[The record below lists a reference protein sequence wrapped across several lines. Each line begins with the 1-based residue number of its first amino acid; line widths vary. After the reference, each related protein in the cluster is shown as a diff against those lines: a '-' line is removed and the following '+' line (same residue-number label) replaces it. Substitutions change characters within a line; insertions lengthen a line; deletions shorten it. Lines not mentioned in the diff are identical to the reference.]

1 MMKLGQTTYPVN
13 GEKAGKEREGR
24 DKFTKKRRRGKDGVE
39 WGGAQWPLAREGR
52 SVLGCL

>member
-24 DKFTKKRRRGKDGVE
+24 DKFTKKRRRGRME
-39 WGGAQWPLAREGR
+39 WSGEGP
-52 SVLGCL
+52 SGP